1 MGVGSKNNN
10 NFPGVFKKLYTSP
23 VSKSPDSKIPTLS
36 EAMRGQN
43 VTKLDLL
50 ARNEA
55 AEVEARENLYKGASD
70 DNPKLMLCIRFSR
83 TGIPIIFISFQF
95 CYWFIGLVHIY
106 SSGIEF

>member
-1 MGVGSKNNN
+1 M
-10 NFPGVFKKLYTSP
+10 FKKLYMFSDSP

-55 AEVEARENLYKGASD
+55 VEVETRENLYKGASY
-70 DNPKLMLCIRFSR
+70 DNPKLMLCIRFSSSV
-83 TGIPIIFISFQF
+83 TGSLALSTFIPQGYNSKCFHHHHH
-95 CYWFIGLVHIY
+95 HIQ
-106 SSGIEF
+106 